1 MIYADPPLTL
11 KLNNMSHKLRK
22 ISGTYKPDEKIK
34 NDNVRRRIIESPD
47 IDYSVFKKSAGERQR
62 LKDAKAG
69 IVTPRPVIKKKSRG
83 GWAWRM
89 RRRLRKEGL
98 EYAEI
103 EKRISQ
109 FATTRIALKQSPAQ
123 NSPVQS

>member
-1 MIYADPPLTL
+1 MA
-11 KLNNMSHKLRK
+11 HKLRK
-22 ISGTYKPDEKIK
+22 ITGTYKPDEKIVK
-34 NDNVRRRIIESPD
+34 ENQRRVTVESID
-47 IDYSVFKKSAGERQR
+47 INYNVFKKTPGERAR
-62 LKDAKAG
+62 LKAAKSG

-109 FATTRIALKQSPAQ
+109 FATTRIALKKSSAQ
-123 NSPVQS
+123 NSPSE

>member
-1 MIYADPPLTL
+1 MGHRL
-11 KLNNMSHKLRK
+11 KKLGN
-22 ISGTYKPDEKIK
+22 SYKPDAPIVKE
-34 NDNVRRRIIESPD
+34 NERRRITGSLN
-47 IDYSVFKKSAGERQR
+47 IDFSTFKKTPEEKLR
-62 LKDAKAG
+62 LKLAKAG
-69 IVTPRPVIKKKSRG
+69 QPLPPPPPPKKKTRG

-109 FATTRIALKQSPAQ
+109 FATTRIALKKSSAQ
-123 NSPVQS
+123 NSPSE